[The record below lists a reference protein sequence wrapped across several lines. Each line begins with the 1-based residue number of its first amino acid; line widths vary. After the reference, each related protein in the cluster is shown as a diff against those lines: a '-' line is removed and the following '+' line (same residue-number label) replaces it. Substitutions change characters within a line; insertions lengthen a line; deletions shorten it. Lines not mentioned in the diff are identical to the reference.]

1 MSPLLETFYN
11 YYKDHRK
18 QSPLRQLWNRI
29 SNEMRNCLQCISQ
42 HHQAQ
47 DMYTMEY
54 DSTSIAPLLDILRK
68 LDYERVTSHLTDIN
82 ARITGKDYDS
92 ARDNA
97 QVVNVLYEVG
107 VFLML
112 SPVTSSDFRVKLL

>member
-1 MSPLLETFYN
+1 MGPLLETFYN

-29 SNEMRNCLQCISQ
+29 SNEMRHCLQCISQ

-47 DMYTMEY
+47 DTYSMEY
-54 DSTSIAPLLDILRK
+54 DSTSIAPLLKILRN

-82 ARITGKDYDS
+82 AKIIGKEYDS

-97 QVVNVLYEVG
+97 QVVNVLYEVA
-107 VFLML
+107 VF
-112 SPVTSSDFRVKLL
+112 F